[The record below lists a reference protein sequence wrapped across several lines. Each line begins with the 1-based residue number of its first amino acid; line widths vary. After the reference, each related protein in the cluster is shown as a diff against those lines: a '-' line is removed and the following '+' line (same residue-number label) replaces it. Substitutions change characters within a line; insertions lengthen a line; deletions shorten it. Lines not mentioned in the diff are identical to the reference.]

1 MNKKSNNILMGVVL
15 FVCFVIYTVLIKV
28 VDVQAIGP
36 EGSSVGLAS
45 INSVFVR
52 VFPFNAT
59 WYSITEYLGYIAI
72 GVCLGFGLLGLFQL
86 IKGKSLKTVDKELW
100 LLAGFYVVVIAFY
113 ALFEVVEINYRPVIL
128 EEGLEAS
135 YPSSHTVLAICVFLS
150 AVYEFESYLLKSK
163 VVKNL
168 LQTLFIVLALLTV
181 IGRMLAGV
189 HWFTDIIGGLILS
202 LSLVVIFT
210 GLRNRLLQK

>member
-1 MNKKSNNILMGVVL
+1 MNKKSNNILMGAVL

-45 INSVFVR
+45 LNAVFAR
-52 VFPFNAT
+52 FFPFNAT

-86 IKGKSLKTVDKELW
+86 IKGKSLKAVDKELW

-113 ALFEVVEINYRPVIL
+113 ALFEIVEINYRPVIL

-168 LQTLFIVLALLTV
+168 LQALFIVLALLTV

-210 GLRNRLLQK
+210 GLRNRLFQK

>member
-1 MNKKSNNILMGVVL
+1 MNKKSNNILMGAVL
-15 FVCFVIYTVLIKV
+15 FACFVIYTVLIKV

-45 INSVFVR
+45 INSVFAR
-52 VFPFNAT
+52 FFSFNAT

-86 IKGKSLKTVDKELW
+86 IKGKSLKAVDKELW

-113 ALFEVVEINYRPVIL
+113 ALFEIVEINYRPVIL

-168 LQTLFIVLALLTV
+168 LQALFIVFALLTV